1 MDIISNIPPDIPK
14 KPEVKIEYNDR
25 SYQSY
30 ITAGFPDH
38 IPRFVYGPRDR
49 MQQFLSKVDLRK
61 GPIERTVRMI
71 VRLKAI
77 DWNDPKRT
85 RKEWVYY
92 TEDWSGKDWL
102 GIPIDP
108 FSEHVE
114 GRYTECVTRPV
125 LDLTQSSFPS

>member
-1 MDIISNIPPDIPK
+1 MDHVT
-14 KPEVKIEYNDR
+14 EW
-25 SYQSY
+25 
-30 ITAGFPDH
+30 
-38 IPRFVYGPRDR
+38 
-49 MQQFLSKVDLRK
+49 QQFLSKVDLRK

-77 DWNDPKRT
+77 DWNDPKHT

-114 GRYTECVTRPV
+114 GRYTECVTRGEGDVGKCCPEKICA
-125 LDLTQSSFPS
+125 